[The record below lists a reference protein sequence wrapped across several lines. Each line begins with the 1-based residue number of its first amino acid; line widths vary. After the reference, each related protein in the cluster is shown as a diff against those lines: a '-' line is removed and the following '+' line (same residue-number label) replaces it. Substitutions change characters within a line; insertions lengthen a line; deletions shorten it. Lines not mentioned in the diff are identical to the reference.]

1 VSDASAAEGLLTDL
15 NPTGEGWIDV
25 RVIGPGGKVLRREFL
40 TARRP
45 DEAAARA
52 LELREE
58 GEVLFGVVARL
69 EQRGTKDA
77 VAGVRVAWLDVDDDD
92 AVAALDD
99 SPFKPTC
106 VLNSGGGRHAY
117 YLLEDAALPYRVEAL
132 NRRLAAALG
141 GDPRAAD
148 IGHCLRLPGT
158 LNHKYDPP
166 REVELLVKDGPTYT
180 VERLERLLPEDP
192 QEGARD
198 PRGSP
203 PSATSGAVQGFHRVS
218 GEDDGEGRAKV
229 SPARKRG
236 IEASV

>member
-117 YLLEDAALPYRVEAL
+117 YLLEDAALPYRVAGWLQPLAAIRERRTSAIACGCRAPSTTSTTRPARSNSLSRTVPLTPSRDSSGSSRRILRRGLATPEAL
-132 NRRLAAALG
+132 PQA
-141 GDPRAAD
+141 
-148 IGHCLRLPGT
+148 RLPG
-158 LNHKYDPP
+158 
-166 REVELLVKDGPTYT
+166 RFRAST
-180 VERLERLLPEDP
+180 VSV
-192 QEGARD
+192 ARMM
-198 PRGSP
+198 
-203 PSATSGAVQGFHRVS
+203 
-218 GEDDGEGRAKV
+218 GRA
-229 SPARKRG
+229 ARR
-236 IEASV
+236 